1 MPTNQ
6 AVCYEAK
13 KYGQKGSRTHK
24 EKMSTNINKIVVEL
38 NKTLFPKYYNAKKI
52 KLNLLPH

>member
-6 AVCYEAK
+6 AVCHEAK

-24 EKMSTNINKIVVEL
+24 EKMSTGTNISKIVAEL
-38 NKTLFPKYYNAKKI
+38 NKTLFPRY
-52 KLNLLPH
+52 